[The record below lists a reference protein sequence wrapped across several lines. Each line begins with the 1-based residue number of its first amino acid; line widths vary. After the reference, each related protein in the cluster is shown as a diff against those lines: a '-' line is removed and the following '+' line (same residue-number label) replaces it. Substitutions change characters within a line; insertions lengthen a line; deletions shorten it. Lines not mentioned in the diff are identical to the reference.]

1 MPRRISDP
9 WLRFC
14 ANVDKNGPIPV
25 HRPDLGQCWIWTLYA
40 RRGYGQFAFSG
51 RIVSAHRF
59 ALEHKLG
66 RPLGHGL
73 CACHHCDNPLC
84 VRESH
89 LFEGTRAANNVDMAR
104 KGRAA
109 KGDRHASVTHPE
121 RVPRG
126 ESKRDTKLTVDAVR
140 EIRAAFA
147 AGEQQSVLAM
157 RFGVNSE
164 TIRNVVVRN
173 TWKHVEENDLD

>member
-14 ANVDKNGPIPV
+14 ANVDKNGPVPV
-25 HRPDLGQCWIWTLYA
+25 HRPELGQCWNWTLSTF
-40 RRGYGQFAFSG
+40 RKRGGYGKFRLPG
-51 RIVSAHRF
+51 RITVYAHRF
-59 ALEHKLG
+59 ALEHALG
-66 RPLGHGL
+66 RPLGPGF

-89 LFEGTRAANNVDMAR
+89 LFEGTRSFNNSDMAA

-109 KGDRHASVTHPE
+109 KGERHASVTHPE

-126 ESKRDTKLTVDAVR
+126 ESKSGTKLTEAAVR
-140 EIRAAFA
+140 EIREALAF
-147 AGEQQSVLAM
+147 GEQQGVLAM
-157 RFGVNSE
+157 RYGVRPG
-164 TIRNVVVRN
+164 TISRIALGKN
-173 TWKHVEENDLD
+173 WKHVQ